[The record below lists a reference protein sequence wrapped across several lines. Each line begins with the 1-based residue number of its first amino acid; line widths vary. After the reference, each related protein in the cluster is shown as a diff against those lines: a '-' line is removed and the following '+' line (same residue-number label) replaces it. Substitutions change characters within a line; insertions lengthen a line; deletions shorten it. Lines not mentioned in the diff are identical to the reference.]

1 MFRSI
6 LLTLAFFA
14 ACNVCLSDD
23 EISARLLISKQIL
36 NKYLVEKSDLLVRYT
51 IYNVGNG
58 AATNV
63 NLIDNGF
70 HTDAFEIVGGQPSA
84 TIERLAPH
92 ANYTHV
98 LVVRPKHYGYFNFT
112 AAEVS
117 YKPVEEVEKVFCF
130 VFCYLFFFFFTI
142 LFYFLQIQLA
152 FSSEPGEGGIVNL
165 SEFNKRFSSHLFDWL
180 AFGIMTVPSLAIPFA
195 LWHMSKSKYERY
207 GGKHKKH

>member
-1 MFRSI
+1 MLRSL
-6 LLTLAFFA
+6 LLTLALFA
-14 ACNVCLSDD
+14 ICNVCLSDE

-70 HTDAFEIVGGQPSA
+70 HTDAFEIVGGKPSA
-84 TIERLAPH
+84 TIDRLAPH

-117 YKPVEEVEKVFCF
+117 YKPVEEAEK
-130 VFCYLFFFFFTI
+130 
-142 LFYFLQIQLA
+142 IQLA
-152 FSSEPGEGGIVNL
+152 FSSEPGEGGIVSLN
-165 SEFNKRFSSHLFDWL
+165 EFNKRFSSHFFDWL
-180 AFGIMTVPSLAIPFA
+180 AFGIMTVPSVAIPFA

-207 GGKHKKH
+207 GSKHKKH